1 MKHDW
6 GAKGHEFKSRRS
18 DQFLRENPIESRVLC
33 VSRNSSFVK
42 HSVFHDG
49 GGGHNGGHK
58 SRMLFVSSF
67 IFKAFRHFAL
77 WEVVDKVVDTP

>member
-1 MKHDW
+1 M
-6 GAKGHEFKSRRS
+6 
-18 DQFLRENPIESRVLC
+18 
-33 VSRNSSFVK
+33 K

-58 SRMLFVSSF
+58 SRMISVSSF

-77 WEVVDKVVDTP
+77 WEVVDKVVDTPLYPTVSQRKSPVGGRGCATGQDDIKRLAASGATG